1 MNRHTDN
8 MTQSF
13 SSVVKAYQEEMKN
26 LPFVPKGSFG
36 RSVMGTDGFLTTMFF
51 GFLFLDHEK
60 GDTFLQECGRLKREM
75 VCSTCGKNV
84 PLEEREGH

>member
-8 MTQSF
+8 KAQSF

-36 RSVMGTDGFLTTMFF
+36 RSVVGADGFPTTMFF

-60 GDTFLQECGRLKREM
+60 GDTFLQVCGLKKRDGM
-75 VCSTCGKNV
+75 SHVRQKHV